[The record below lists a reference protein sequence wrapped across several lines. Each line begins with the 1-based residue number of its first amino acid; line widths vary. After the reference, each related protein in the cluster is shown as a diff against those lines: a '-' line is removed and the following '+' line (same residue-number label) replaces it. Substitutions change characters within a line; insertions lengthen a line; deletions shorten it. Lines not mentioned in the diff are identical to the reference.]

1 MPRDDRGADHAVPL
15 RELARNARF
24 AVQLAWRAD
33 RRSLLQVL
41 TAQCVSALGLVA
53 VLLLLRQVVGG
64 ALTGAGAGP
73 ASPPGA
79 QVLIPVIAGVAALG
93 TASGVLRVAAAARQ
107 RILAVKVDRYAV
119 ASVLR
124 AADRAE
130 LARFEDPAFHDRLQ
144 RAVFASRSQPAMVV
158 TALAGALQAML
169 TVCAVS
175 GVLLM
180 TVWWLLPLALMS
192 VIPTLRASREER
204 SAGYGLHRALS
215 ENRRARQYLERLL
228 TGREEAKEIRSLH
241 LGPTLR
247 GRWDEQFQREI
258 TEAEAMHRLHA
269 RRKITARLT
278 GDLTTAAVI
287 GTMWWLVATETVGL
301 PTALTALVGLWQI
314 SLRMQMIGAL
324 VNGLGESVLY
334 LRDLREFGVTE
345 DADGED
351 SRPGTARDGFVS
363 LHAESIGF
371 RYPGMTTPVLKN
383 VGVTLRAGEIV
394 ALVGVNGSGKTTL
407 AKILSGLY
415 RPDSGQLTYNGEPDP
430 EPGTLRD
437 TTAVVFQDFVR
448 YKLSAADNITY
459 GRPQTPP
466 DRARAAR
473 AAERAGAHAFLDRLP
488 RGYDTVLGKEFSDS
502 ADLSLG
508 QWQRL
513 ALARAFYRDSDF
525 VVLDEPS
532 ASLDPQAE
540 AELFGRIRELFAD
553 RTVLLITHRFAN
565 VREADRIYV
574 LDGGEVVEQGD
585 HDSLLKADGVYT
597 RLYRLQADA
606 YQDA

>member
-1 MPRDDRGADHAVPL
+1 MPHDDRRAENAVPL
-15 RELARNARF
+15 RELVRNARF

-33 RRSLLQVL
+33 RRSLLHVL
-41 TAQCVSALGLVA
+41 AAQCVSALGLIA

-64 ALTGAGAGP
+64 SLTGAGAGP
-73 ASPPGA
+73 ASAPGA
-79 QVLIPVIAGVAALG
+79 HVLIPVIAGIAALG

-144 RAVFASRSQPAMVV
+144 RAVFASRAQPAMVV
-158 TALAGALQAML
+158 TALAGALQAVL

-180 TVWWLLPLALMS
+180 TVWWLLPLALIS
-192 VIPTLRASREER
+192 VVPTLRASREER

-228 TGREEAKEIRSLH
+228 TGRDEAKEIRALH

-247 GRWDEQFQREI
+247 ERWNERFRQEI
-258 TEAEAMHRLHA
+258 TEAESMHRLHA

-287 GTMWWLVATETVGL
+287 GAMWWLVATEKVGL

-334 LRDLREFGVTE
+334 LRDLRDFGVAE
-345 DADGED
+345 DADGVD
-351 SRPGTARDGFVS
+351 SRSGAARGGFVS
-363 LHAESIGF
+363 LRAESVGF
-371 RYPGMTTPVLKN
+371 RYPGMTTSVLRD
-383 VGVTLRAGEIV
+383 VGVTVRAGEIV

-407 AKILSGLY
+407 AKILCGLY
-415 RPDSGQLTYNGEPDP
+415 RPDSGRLVYNGAPDPDP
-430 EPGTLRD
+430 EALRD
-437 TTAVVFQDFVR
+437 ATAVVFQDFVR

-459 GRPQTPP
+459 GRPQTAP
-466 DRARAAR
+466 DLARAAR

-488 RGYDTVLGKEFSDS
+488 RGYDTLLGKEFSEG

-525 VVLDEPS
+525 VVLDEPT

-540 AELFGRIRELFAD
+540 AELFGRIRELFAG

-585 HDSLLKADGVYT
+585 HDSLLKADGAYA
-597 RLYRLQADA
+597 RLYRIQADA